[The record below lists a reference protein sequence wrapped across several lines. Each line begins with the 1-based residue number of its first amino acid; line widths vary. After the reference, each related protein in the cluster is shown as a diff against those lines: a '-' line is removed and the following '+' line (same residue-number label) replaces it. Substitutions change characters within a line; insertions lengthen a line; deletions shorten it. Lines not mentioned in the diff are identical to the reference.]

1 MTEGVLSNLTSLN
14 MVENNLQ
21 HFSGLISLKNLV
33 TLCLNKN
40 NIESVFPLTK
50 PQRAQMTRSQYS
62 QRTNSDIDLLH
73 YQEESPILP
82 KLEVLHL
89 GFNKDQV
96 LLISYG
102 LQLTYKAWAVLNCR
116 QRVFMN
122 HLKIKD
128 MTLLNLNRFPVLKS
142 LFLESN
148 EITKID
154 GLENCHEI

>member
-1 MTEGVLSNLTSLN
+1 

-21 HFSGLISLKNLV
+21 HFSGIISLKNLV

-73 YQEESPILP
+73 YQEDSPILP

-89 GFNKDQV
+89 GFNKARGFYIHLHPDSSLRSPILPLGTQAMPFNHYDRMAA
-96 LLISYG
+96 LLWPRTGVGSS
-102 LQLTYKAWAVLNCR
+102 V
-116 QRVFMN
+116 
-122 HLKIKD
+122 
-128 MTLLNLNRFPVLKS
+128 
-142 LFLESN
+142 
-148 EITKID
+148 
-154 GLENCHEI
+154 

>member
-1 MTEGVLSNLTSLN
+1 MINCMKDCDIRSVHLAEGVLSNLTSLN

-21 HFSGLISLKNLV
+21 HFSGIISLKNLV

-40 NIESVFPLTK
+40 NIESLFPLTK

-89 GFNKDQV
+89 GFNKV
-96 LLISYG
+96 PGS
-102 LQLTYKAWAVLNCR
+102 
-116 QRVFMN
+116 
-122 HLKIKD
+122 
-128 MTLLNLNRFPVLKS
+128 
-142 LFLESN
+142 
-148 EITKID
+148 
-154 GLENCHEI
+154 